1 MEKGI
6 LHLHVT
12 VVLIFLILFTFKT
25 ILLLLNKDGL
35 LEKVR
40 AKTKVV
46 EMVIGTFI
54 LITGGFLLFKRPDV
68 PSYLVG
74 KIIIVLVAIPL
85 GIIALKRKNKILAV
99 VTLFAFVYAYGVAET
114 KSLKFKKDKFV
125 LPDTAAVHGNTII
138 SENQNNSLS
147 NTQAIYTTLCAKCHG
162 ADGKLGVGGAKDLS
176 VSTLTTQQKEEII
189 TTGKGLMQSFK
200 DQLSE
205 AEIKA
210 LAAYTDSFKK

>member
-12 VVLIFLILFTFKT
+12 VVLIFLIFFTFKT
-25 ILLLLNKDGL
+25 ILLLLSKDVL

-40 AKTKVV
+40 AKTKVL
-46 EMVIGTFI
+46 EMIIGTLI
-54 LITGGFLLFKRPDV
+54 LITGGFLLVKLPDI

-74 KIIIVLVAIPL
+74 KIIIVLMAIPL

-99 VTLFAFVYAYGVAET
+99 VALFAFVYAYGVAET

-125 LPDTAAVHGNTII
+125 LPDATAVSGNTII

-147 NTQAIYTTLCAKCHG
+147 NTQAIYTALCAKCHG

-176 VSTLTTQQKEEII
+176 ISTLATQQKEEII
-189 TTGKGLMQSFK
+189 TNGKGLMQSFK
-200 DQLSE
+200 DQLTE
-205 AEIKA
+205 QEIKS
-210 LAAYTDSFKK
+210 LAAYTDSLKK